1 MNRFGSALALLAFS
15 LVTRADLMVMEVVPL
30 KHRLAADLLPTLRE
44 LVIEG
49 GTVSGLDRQLVIR
62 TTPANLAD
70 LKHVL
75 AGLDTR
81 QRQLRIVVRQN
92 VQDATQ
98 QAADQLAARL
108 RVGTSD
114 VALGASGPGD
124 APGAAISV
132 AGEHAGAS
140 IESYRTQ
147 GQDDLAS
154 THFVS
159 AIEGTPAYI
168 ATGQAVPLPQ
178 TSALVTP
185 YGANVQQSLDY
196 HNVGSGVYVTARLA
210 GEEVTLEI
218 SPYSE
223 QIDRR
228 GGGMIAER
236 KVNTVVRGRLG
247 AWLPLGGATSASHDQ
262 RGSELTRTAHAQS
275 AAYEVWVKVEVTP

>member
-1 MNRFGSALALLAFS
+1 MSRFGCALALLTVS
-15 LVTRADLMVMEVVPL
+15 LVTRADLMIMEVVPL

-44 LVIEG
+44 LVVEG
-49 GTVSGLDRQLVIR
+49 GTVSGLSQQLVIR

-92 VQDATQ
+92 VQDASQ
-98 QAADQLAARL
+98 QSADQLAARM
-108 RVGTSD
+108 RIGNGE
-114 VALGASGPGD
+114 VAVGASGPAD
-124 APGAAISV
+124 AAGAAINI
-132 AGEHAGAS
+132 AGAQAGAS
-140 IESYRTQ
+140 IEAYRTHD
-147 GQDDLAS
+147 QDDLAS

-185 YGANVQQSLDY
+185 YGATVQQALDY
-196 HNVGSGVYVTARLA
+196 RNVGSGVYVTPRLA
-210 GEEVTLEI
+210 GDEVTLEI
-218 SPYSE
+218 SPYS
-223 QIDRR
+223 QQLDPR
-228 GGGMIAER
+228 GSGMIAQR
-236 KVNTVVRGRLG
+236 SVNAVVRGRLG
-247 AWLPLGGATSASHDQ
+247 EWLPLGGATSASHDQ